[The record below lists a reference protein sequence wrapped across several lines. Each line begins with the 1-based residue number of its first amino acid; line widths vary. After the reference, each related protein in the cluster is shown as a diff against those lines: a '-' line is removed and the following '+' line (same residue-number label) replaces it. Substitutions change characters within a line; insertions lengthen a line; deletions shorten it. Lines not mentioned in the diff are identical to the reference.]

1 MPAQFCPFCGTPLG
15 GIDAAFCP
23 QCGRQLPA
31 AASDATTPA
40 TPQPSGPAA
49 TTPPQQA
56 PSYAPPPAPG
66 AYAPPPPS
74 PYAAPPAPPYA
85 GSPAAPPPQ
94 YAAPGAYAPT
104 PQYAVMAPRYA
115 LPAPGGPVTS
125 GRAIG
130 VTAGAA
136 GVALVVSLL
145 TATPA
150 YRIGAGYILSV
161 ALATLPWVFAG
172 AFWLAIGR
180 LARDSFW
187 QVVGECAAL
196 AFVGLLVLPTL
207 DALVVGALL
216 GFGSPANAVTWLLPI
231 PPSKYV
237 ILLIVTAIVAFGAA
251 GLAWGFAGWPQ
262 LRAAHIPISP
272 AASLLLP
279 AGVTAGLFVLTD
291 VLFLLLAYRV
301 HVIPY
306 VFRLDFVL
314 TLILVVLPGVAIAI
328 LGGLITYNALRRQS
342 ASAPAAMAPAA
353 APYPAAPPSGAPR

>member
-1 MPAQFCPFCGTPLG
+1 MMA
-15 GIDAAFCP
+15 P
-23 QCGRQLPA
+23 QYVMR
-31 AASDATTPA
+31 
-40 TPQPSGPAA
+40 
-49 TTPPQQA
+49 A
-56 PSYAPPPAPG
+56 PSA
-66 AYAPPPPS
+66 
-74 PYAAPPAPPYA
+74 
-85 GSPAAPPPQ
+85 
-94 YAAPGAYAPT
+94 
-104 PQYAVMAPRYA
+104 
-115 LPAPGGPVTS
+115 PVTS

-136 GVALVVSLL
+136 GVAFVVSLL

-150 YRIGAGYILSV
+150 YRIGAGYLLSV

-180 LARDSFW
+180 LARYSFW

-196 AFVGLLVLPTL
+196 AFVGLLVLPAL

-216 GFGSPANAVTWLLPI
+216 GFGSPANALTWLIPI

-237 ILLIVTAIVAFGAA
+237 IILIVTAIVAFGAA

-262 LRAAHIPISP
+262 LRAARIPISP

-301 HVIPY
+301 PFAFGLH
-306 VFRLDFVL
+306 FVL
-314 TLILVVLPGVAIAI
+314 ALIFDVLPVVAIAI
-328 LGGLITYNALRRQS
+328 LGGLLTYNTLRRYS
-342 ASAPAAMAPAA
+342 AAPAPAPTAMPATP
-353 APYPAAPPSGAPR
+353 PYPVMPPR